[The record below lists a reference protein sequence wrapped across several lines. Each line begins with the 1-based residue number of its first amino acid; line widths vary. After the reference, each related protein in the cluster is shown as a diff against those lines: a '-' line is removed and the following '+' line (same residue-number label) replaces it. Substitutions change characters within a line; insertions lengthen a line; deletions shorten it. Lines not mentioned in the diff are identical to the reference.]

1 VIMWKYLS
9 QLTQTH
15 RGQSAGRLGFLLT
28 IGLSNIVVWPLLVFL
43 TLYNK
48 AFPVIPE
55 GVVYLYAA
63 AQGLSFAGK
72 AAQSFA
78 DRNKGDDYYEKLTGK
93 AKEYVDRS

>member
-1 VIMWKYLS
+1 MLKYLS
-9 QLTQTH
+9 QLTRTD
-15 RGQSAGRLGFLLT
+15 RGQSSGRLAFLFS

-48 AFPVIPE
+48 AFPAIPE
-55 GVVYLYAA
+55 GVVYIYAA

-78 DRNKGDDYYEKLTGK
+78 DRNKGGCDDKPVGK
-93 AKEYVDRS
+93 AKKYVDKS